1 MGKIIFFD
9 IDGTLVGF
17 KGDILDSTR
26 EALQAAKRNGHKILL
41 CTGRSKNQIYP
52 WLLEEGFQGIVAA
65 AGAYVECDG
74 KVIYHHT
81 MKKEDV
87 QKAVANLRKWQ
98 APYGFQSATGTIVHA
113 DQKDAMQRVFTDM
126 GIDIEKI
133 EQIFSGLLVENG
145 EDFYDRV
152 EKMMYYHCPKTVSE
166 VQKVLAPDMDVTV
179 TSFEEP
185 DECSGEI
192 TTAGV
197 NKATGMQKAVEYF
210 GLIREDTVAFGDG
223 PNDMEMLQYA
233 KIGVAMG
240 NAVLELK
247 QHAYMVTDDIGHE
260 GVAHAMLKLGLI

>member
-17 KGDILDSTR
+17 KSAVLASTK

-52 WLLEEGFQGIVAA
+52 WLLEEGFDGIIAA

-74 KVIYHHT
+74 KVIYHKI
-81 MKKEDV
+81 MEKAAI
-87 QKAVANLRKWQ
+87 QKAVRYLREQKT
-98 APYGFQSATGTIVHA
+98 PYGFQSAAGTIVHK
-113 DQKDAMQRVFTDM
+113 DQQEAMHQVFVDM
-126 GIDIEKI
+126 GVDLEKI
-133 EQIFSGLLVENG
+133 VRIFAGLSAETG
-145 EDFYDRV
+145 EGFYPKV
-152 EKMMYYHCPKTVSE
+152 EKMMYYNCPVPVSE
-166 VQKVLAPDMDVTV
+166 VQKVFAPEMDVTV

-185 DECSGEI
+185 DEYSGEV

-210 GLIREDTVAFGDG
+210 GLMQEDTIAFGDG

-233 KIGVAMG
+233 NIGVAMG
-240 NAVLELK
+240 NAVNELK
-247 QHAYMVTDDIGHE
+247 KHAYMVTDHIE
-260 GVAHAMLKLGLI
+260 NAGVAHAMLKLGLI